1 MGKTKSGTFSKNI
14 LISFLII
21 LAYQQD
27 FDKVCRSYW
36 ARPMNGTC
44 GKTLV
49 SKNAGK
55 PCLTD
60 FDCPTSD

>member
-1 MGKTKSGTFSKNI
+1 MGKTKAGTYSKIIIFKKN
-14 LISFLII
+14 I

-27 FDKVCRSYW
+27 FDKVCRSYR